1 MLLATKVGTLLTLVL
16 IVAVAVILI
25 TPDPID
31 DVDAIVH
38 LGKVVRA
45 QTLTLVSALNI
56 ALIVRASERLC
67 VVGPSNV
74 TSRLLDLLCA
84 CRC

>member
-1 MLLATKVGTLLTLVL
+1 MLLATKVGTFAALAL

-25 TPDPID
+25 TPDSTD
-31 DVDAIVH
+31 DVDAILH
-38 LGKVVRA
+38 LGKVVHA
-45 QTLTLVSALNI
+45 QALTLVSALNI
-56 ALIVRASERLC
+56 VLIARASERLC

-74 TSRLLDLLCA
+74 TSRLLDLLCT